1 MSTDTMNEE
10 DKDTTP
16 EWVVNLWE
24 KVTDGVS
31 AFFDGAGKFLTRMMG
46 SSNERYV
53 RQLGYIRPNKP
64 GAEPT
69 VTPGSISLIRAT
81 IGRIRRI
88 CRSLELPKSRTNP
101 SETVSVIAV
110 NVSEVIGTSTMIV
123 AKPSP
128 VAVHVLRT
136 RVVVAPAFS
145 AR

>member
-69 VTPGSISLIRAT
+69 VTPGSILARINELEEKTRAL
-81 IGRIRRI
+81 
-88 CRSLELPKSRTNP
+88 SDEELRGLTPKWR
-101 SETVSVIAV
+101 ERLAQ
-110 NVSEVIGTSTMIV
+110 
-123 AKPSP
+123 
-128 VAVHVLRT
+128 
-136 RVVVAPAFS
+136 
-145 AR
+145 